1 MTVSLCALVTG
12 ATSGI
17 GRATAEAVVDAGGA
31 VALLARS
38 EDDVR
43 ALADDLGAAAVPTP
57 GDVTDEASVARAVA
71 AAAAGLGGLDGV
83 VCSAGAVR
91 PGGILQ
97 TTPDDWR
104 TTFEVNVLGVLH
116 VVGAALP
123 HLREAPLADVVNIS
137 SMSGRRR
144 ASVAMGIYSA
154 SKFAVHVLSDSLREE
169 LAPEGVRVTT
179 VSPGYVR
186 TPIFDE
192 VADDELRAEYQR
204 RLATV
209 GRQCATCGAEMVHV
223 ADVVEEAVEAALGQ
237 SCRVEVCNG
246 NADLD
251 VLGRIGA
258 LLRY

>member
-1 MTVSLCALVTG
+1 MTSLQRRRILITG

-17 GRATAEAVVDAGGA
+17 GRATAEAVVAAGGR

-38 EDDVR
+38 EDDVS
-43 ALADDLGAAAVPTP
+43 ALAGELAPASVAAPA
-57 GDVTDEASVARAVA
+57 DVTDPDAVARAVA
-71 AAAAGLGGLDGV
+71 SAVDGLGGLDGV

-104 TTFEVNVLGVLH
+104 ATFEVNVLGVLH

-123 HLREAPLADVVNIS
+123 HLREADLADVVNVS

-154 SKFAVHVLSDSLREE
+154 SKSAVHVLSDSLREE
-169 LAPEGVRVTT
+169 LAPEGVRVTI

-186 TPIFDE
+186 TPIFDG

-209 GRQCATCGAEMVHV
+209 GL
-223 ADVVEEAVEAALGQ
+223 DPEAVAAQIVHALSQPSG
-237 SCRVEVCNG
+237 VDLLEV
-246 NADLD
+246 A
-251 VLGRIGA
+251 VLSTRQ
-258 LLRY
+258 

>member
-1 MTVSLCALVTG
+1 MTSLQGRRILITG

-17 GRATAEAVVDAGGA
+17 GRATAQAVVAAGGR

-38 EDDVR
+38 DDDVR
-43 ALADDLGAAAVPTP
+43 ALREELDDAAVAST
-57 GDVTDEASVARAVA
+57 GDVTDEASVARSVEV
-71 AAAAGLGGLDGV
+71 AAAGLGGLDGV

-97 TTPDDWR
+97 TTSDDWR
-104 TTFEVNVLGVLH
+104 ATFEVNVLGVLH
-116 VVGAALP
+116 VVAAALP
-123 HLREAPLADVVNIS
+123 HLRQADLADVVNVS

-169 LAPEGVRVTT
+169 LAPEGVRVTI

-192 VADDELRAEYQR
+192 VADPDLRAEYQR

-209 GRQCATCGAEMVHV
+209 GL
-223 ADVVEEAVEAALGQ
+223 DPEAVAAQIVHALSQPPG
-237 SCRVEVCNG
+237 VDLLEV
-246 NADLD
+246 A
-251 VLGRIGA
+251 VLSTRQ
-258 LLRY
+258 

>member
-1 MTVSLCALVTG
+1 MTSLQGRRILITG

-17 GRATAEAVVDAGGA
+17 GRATADAVVAAGGR

-38 EDDVR
+38 EDAVQ
-43 ALADDLGAAAVPTP
+43 ALAGMLGDVAVATP
-57 GDVTDEASVARAVA
+57 ADVTDARAVSRAVEVA
-71 AAAAGLGGLDGV
+71 AGGLGGLDGV
-83 VCSAGAVR
+83 VSSAGAVR

-104 TTFEVNVLGVLH
+104 ATFEVNVLGVLH
-116 VVGAALP
+116 VIGAALP
-123 HLREAPLADVVNIS
+123 HLRQAELADVVNVS

-169 LAPEGVRVTT
+169 LAPEGVRVTI

-186 TPIFDE
+186 TPIFDG
-192 VADDELRAEYQR
+192 VADDEIRAEYQR

-209 GRQCATCGAEMVHV
+209 GLDPEAV
-223 ADVVEEAVEAALGQ
+223 ADQIVHALSQPAGVDLLEVAVMSTRQ
-237 SCRVEVCNG
+237 
-246 NADLD
+246 
-251 VLGRIGA
+251 
-258 LLRY
+258 